1 MTSKVLCKAPLTAAL
16 IDTNKGVRPCCV
28 YDNTYMGNIKDESL
42 LQIISSQEW
51 KKLKEQMYANEWPKP
66 CLPCKDREEVSGG
79 WSVRHLFNDGAFDV
93 TGWEEEK
100 LTYLE
105 FNGSNICNLSCLHC
119 NAGFSSRWVT
129 ETTKAI
135 EIHNTYGKTKRENMS
150 WFDAVIKYT
159 DDENGRSTKMHLPN
173 PDLVIAN
180 LKELDLSNLRTINFK
195 GGEPFLNSETTAILK
210 YLDEQNIL
218 PQVSITVSTNGTYI
232 NDETLELLKKCKFI
246 NLYISIDGVGKL
258 FNYIRYGD
266 AKFEDIEPTIAKL
279 NNVPSIDI
287 QFSVTIMNYNAFN
300 LVEIRSWALDM
311 SAKYDKVNKRCG
323 FSNCLTHPTYLSLL
337 TLSDDTRK
345 ELAEY
350 YTVNCSN
357 QGDFNHV
364 IATLSN
370 KYAGDEIHNFW
381 IDYTT
386 LMQTSRKN
394 NILDIVPQLEKELV
408 YINRNY

>member
-1 MTSKVLCKAPLTAAL
+1 
-16 IDTNKGVRPCCV
+16 V
-28 YDNTYMGNIKDESL
+28 YDNKYFGNIKNDSL
-42 LQIISSQEW
+42 LKIISSQEW
-51 KKLKEQMYANEWPKP
+51 KKLKEQMYANEWPEP
-66 CLPCKDREEVSGG
+66 CLPCKEREEVSGG

-129 ETTKAI
+129 ETNKAI
-135 EIHNTYGKTKRENMS
+135 EIHKTYDRTKRELMS

-159 DDENGRSTKMHLPN
+159 DDDSGRSTKMHLPD

-246 NLYISIDGVGKL
+246 NLYISVDGVGNL

-266 AKFEDIEPTIAKL
+266 AKFEDIEPTIVKL
-279 NNVPSIDI
+279 NTIPSIDI
-287 QFSVTIMNYNAFN
+287 QVSVAVMNYNAFN
-300 LVEIRSWALDM
+300 LVEIRSWVLDM
-311 SAKYDKVNKRCG
+311 AAKYDKVNTRCG
-323 FSNCLTHPTYLSLL
+323 FSNCLTHPTYLSLR
-337 TLSDDTRK
+337 TLSDATRK
-345 ELAEY
+345 ELIDY
-350 YTVNCSN
+350 YTANNSKQGGFN
-357 QGDFNHV
+357 QV
-364 IATLSN
+364 IATLSHE
-370 KYAGDEIHNFW
+370 YAGDVIHNHW
-381 IDYTT
+381 IDYTI

-408 YINRNY
+408 YINRDY